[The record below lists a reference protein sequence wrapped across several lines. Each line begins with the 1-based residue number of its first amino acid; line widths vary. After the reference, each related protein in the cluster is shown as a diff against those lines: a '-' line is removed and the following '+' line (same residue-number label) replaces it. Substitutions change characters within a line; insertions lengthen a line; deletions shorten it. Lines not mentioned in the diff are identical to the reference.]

1 MPDVHKTVSF
11 WQDTVDMPMFT
22 PLSAPIA
29 VDACVIGGGIAGL
42 TTAFL
47 LLQAGRSV
55 ALVEANVLGG
65 GETGNTTAHFFPPD
79 ERYFRIE
86 EKFGRDGARIVADAY
101 SKATSLVESIVES
114 EGMDCN
120 FFRLDGYLVTHG
132 RGDPVDIDREYEAA
146 RRAGVEVEILARV
159 PELPYDTGRC
169 LRFAN
174 NAQFHP
180 LKYLCGLA
188 MAIDRMGGKIYCG
201 TRATAIEHSGDRK
214 LVRTADGFEV
224 QAEDVIVATHTPF
237 NDRTVMHTKQSGY
250 MSYVIGARV
259 KRDEVPAIL
268 MWDTGDPY
276 HYVRLAATD
285 NTDGSDLL
293 IIGGEDHK
301 TGQDPQPRHRFDA
314 LENWMRERFPMA
326 QEVSYRWS
334 GMVMEPADGL
344 AFFGR
349 NPLDERG
356 IYIITGDSGN
366 GMTHCTAG
374 AILVRDLVCGISNP
388 WADLFAPNRKA
399 VHGLGDY
406 LREQGNVVRQYADW
420 VKDGEVEHPSLIP
433 AGEGALVRQGMK
445 LLAVHRS
452 ADGRLSTLSAACTHL
467 GCAVHWNGVE
477 KSWDCPCHASR
488 FSPDGEVLHGPATKP
503 LAREQ
508 LDPD

>member
-1 MPDVHKTVSF
+1 M
-11 WQDTVDMPMFT
+11 
-22 PLSAPIA
+22 A

-55 ALVEANVLGG
+55 ALLEAHALGG

-79 ERYFRIE
+79 ERYFHIE
-86 EKFGRDGARIVADAY
+86 EKFGRDAARTVADAF
-101 SKATSLVESIVES
+101 SKSTALVESIVES
-114 EGMDCN
+114 EGIDCN
-120 FFRLDGYLVTHG
+120 FFRLDGYLVTHQD
-132 RGDPVDIDREYEAA
+132 GDPADIEREYEAA
-146 RRAGVEVEILARV
+146 RRAGVEVELLPRV
-159 PELPYDTGRC
+159 PDLQYDTGRC

-174 NAQFHP
+174 NAQVHP

-188 MAIDRMGGKIYCG
+188 MAIERMGGHIFCA
-201 TRATAIEHSGDRK
+201 TRATAIDHTGERK

-224 QAEDVIVATHTPF
+224 QADDVIVATHTPF

-259 KRDEVPAIL
+259 MRDDVPAIL

-276 HYVRLAATD
+276 HYVRLASTD
-285 NTDGSDLL
+285 NTDGSDVL

-301 TGQDPQPRHRFDA
+301 TGQDTHPQHRFDA
-314 LENWMRERFPMA
+314 LERWMRERFPAA
-326 QEVSYRWS
+326 QEVHYRWS

-344 AFFGR
+344 AYFGR

-356 IYIITGDSGN
+356 VYVITGDSGN

-374 AILVRDLVCGISNP
+374 AILVRDLICGFSNT
-388 WADLFAPNRKA
+388 WADLYAPNRKA
-399 VHGLGDY
+399 FHGMGEFLK
-406 LREQGNVVRQYADW
+406 EQGNVVKQYTDW
-420 VKDGEVEHPSLIP
+420 VRQGEVGDASKIP

-445 LLAVHRS
+445 LLAVHRGT
-452 ADGRLSTLSAACTHL
+452 DGQLTTVSAACTHL
-467 GCAVHWNGVE
+467 GCAVHWNSVE

-488 FSPDGEVLHGPATKP
+488 FSPSGEVLHGPATRP
-503 LAREQ
+503 LAPET
-508 LDPD
+508 LEPD